1 MVMKCAEDIPSALTA
16 RKPFHEECQTRTGGD
31 TPRRGFV
38 HFVPKSLRAMRQCLH
53 LRGRSERFDPLGEA
67 VTEVRD
73 EVTRSRI

>member
-1 MVMKCAEDIPSALTA
+1 MEIVKEMLVPETYPYADFCV
-16 RKPFHEECQTRTGGD
+16 HEKNFRYII
-31 TPRRGFV
+31 RRGFV
-38 HFVPKSLRAMRQCLH
+38 HFVLKSLRAMRQCLH